1 MHLTLNAHLVL
12 QVENLRIREEFL
24 LSNFFLLF

>member
-1 MHLTLNAHLVL
+1 MHLTLNAQLVL
-12 QVENLRIREEFL
+12 QVENLRIWEEFL